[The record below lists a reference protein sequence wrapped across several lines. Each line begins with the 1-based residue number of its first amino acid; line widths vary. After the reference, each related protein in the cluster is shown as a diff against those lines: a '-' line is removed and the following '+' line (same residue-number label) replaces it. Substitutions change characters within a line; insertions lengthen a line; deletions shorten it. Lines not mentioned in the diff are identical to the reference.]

1 MPATHAIAEGVAAF
15 MVACPPSL
23 IPPIVQDLNTLV
35 GLVGFA
41 ITLGVWWQV
50 RAVRSSFRTRA
61 RLPQL
66 VSDLQ
71 AQLQCLE
78 KLIGDSAPAE
88 LDTQRVLASA
98 GALLR
103 SAIPVAPKHSR
114 KAVRHAIKALDGAAT
129 EATQGDASRHRR
141 LLDAFGAL
149 CAAAVNLDQHALDLN
164 WT

>member
-15 MVACPPSL
+15 TVACPPSL
-23 IPPIVQDLNTLV
+23 IPSVIQDLNTLV

-50 RAVRSSFRTRA
+50 RSVRLSFRTRA

-66 VSDLQ
+66 VSDLR
-71 AQLQCLE
+71 AQLHCLE
-78 KLIGDSAPAE
+78 KLIGESAPAD
-88 LDTQRVLASA
+88 LDTRRVLASA
-98 GALLR
+98 EALLR
-103 SAIPVAPKHSR
+103 SAIPVAPRHSR
-114 KAVRHAIKALDGAAT
+114 QAVRHAIKALDSAAA
-129 EATQGDASRHRR
+129 EATRCTASQHRR
-141 LLDAFGAL
+141 LLEAFGAL